1 MTSKIQLKFIK
12 YSSKQSTWT
21 LNTIRLKLYVM
32 YKERMSV
39 LYQIKAMSLITWK
52 YRLNIW

>member
-39 LYQIKAMSLITWK
+39 LYQIKAMSLNTWK